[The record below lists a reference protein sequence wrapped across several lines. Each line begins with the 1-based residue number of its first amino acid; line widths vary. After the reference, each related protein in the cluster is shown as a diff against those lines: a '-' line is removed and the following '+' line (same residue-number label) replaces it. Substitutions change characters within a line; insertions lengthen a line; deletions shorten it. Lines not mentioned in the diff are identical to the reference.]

1 MTEWDALCAIF
12 SQSRLQTYLKAANQD
27 REEALNLYKLNLKLS
42 EALYPSL
49 CLFEITLRNRISSVL
64 VKHYG
69 DNWFDGDQGRWLD
82 GKSISFSPKEEYN
95 SELEA
100 INILKSK
107 FQKKNKEINSD
118 NLTANLSFGFWT
130 GMLNR
135 CYEKPLWQQ
144 HIIEVFPDVHPSNYN
159 LKRNI
164 SQIRDNLVRIRNLRN
179 RVFHYEPLFG
189 TRNQYFANLLADYAS
204 AKKLIGWL
212 NHDALKLLESEDRFK
227 EIVTSIPPNQLL
239 VLIPQNTRELLKGV
253 IFREQKVLIF
263 SALN

>member
-69 DNWFDGDQGRWLD
+69 DNWFDGYQGNWLD
-82 GKSISFSPKEEYN
+82 GKSISFGPKEYN

-100 INILKSK
+100 INILKSE
-107 FQKKNKEINSD
+107 FPKKNKEINSD
-118 NLTANLSFGFWT
+118 NLTANLSFSFWT
-130 GMLNR
+130 GMLNG
-135 CYEKPLWQQ
+135 CYEKTLWQK
-144 HIIEVFPDVHPSNYN
+144 HIKEVFPDVHPSNYN

-164 SQIRDNLVRIRNLRN
+164 SQIRNKLVRIRKLRN

-204 AKKLIGWL
+204 AKKLMGWL

-227 EIVTSIPPNQLL
+227 EIVTSIPPNHLL
-239 VLIPQNTRELLKGV
+239 VLIPQNTRGLLKGV
-253 IFREQKVLIF
+253 IFLREQKGLIF
-263 SALN
+263 FALN